1 MSDKDSVRRFVLRG
15 GAVRG
20 QWVRLSTVW
29 SALREHVDYPQPVRD
44 LLGEAAV
51 AAVLLAS
58 TLKFDGTLTLQLQ
71 GDGAVRLLVVQCSNT
86 FDLRAL
92 ARFDVAAVRPDFR
105 TLVGQGQ
112 LTVTV
117 ETAADASARYQGIV
131 PLVGDTLSE
140 ALEHYFQQ
148 SEQLPCVLKLAADAD
163 IATGLLLQRLPLAG
177 GIAVAA
183 DEDGLRGE
191 SAFLDPGQLWQQVTA
206 VVRDLPSS
214 ELLVKDSESLARHCG
229 AGEDVVLFPAQNVQF
244 RCRCSHERIATVLRS
259 LGTDDL
265 QELLAE
271 QGAVTVTCEF
281 CQKPWRF
288 DAIDVAELLQ
298 SGVPQPPSSHRV
310 N

>member
-1 MSDKDSVRRFVLRG
+1 MSGSDSVRRFVLRG

-20 QWVRLSTVW
+20 QWVRLSSVW
-29 SALREHVDYPQPVRD
+29 AALREHVDYPPPVRD
-44 LLGEAAV
+44 LLGEASV

-71 GDGAVRLLVVQCSNT
+71 GDGAVRLLVIQCSNT

-92 ARFDVAAVRPDFR
+92 ARFDAAAVTADFR
-105 TLVGQGQ
+105 SLAGAGQ

-117 ETAADASARYQGIV
+117 ETSADAAARYQGIV
-131 PLVGDTLSE
+131 PLVGDSLAA

-148 SEQLPCVLKLAADAD
+148 SEQLPSVLRLNADAGV
-163 IATGLLLQRLPLAG
+163 AAGLLLQRLPATG
-177 GIAVAA
+177 GLAVAA
-183 DEDGLRGE
+183 AGGDMPGAPASQDPEGLWAQ
-191 SAFLDPGQLWQQVTA
+191 SALALRELSPADLLDP
-206 VVRDLPSS
+206 
-214 ELLVKDSESLARHCG
+214 DSETLARRCG
-229 AGEDVVLFPAQNVQF
+229 AGEDVVLFPAQPVQF

-298 SGVPQPPSSHRV
+298 TGAPQPPASQRV